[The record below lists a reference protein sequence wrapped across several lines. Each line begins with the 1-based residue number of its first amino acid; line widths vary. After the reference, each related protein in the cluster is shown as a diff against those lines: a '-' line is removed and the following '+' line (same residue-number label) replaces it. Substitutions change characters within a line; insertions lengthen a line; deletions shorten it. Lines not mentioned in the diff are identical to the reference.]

1 MQTQFIHL
9 NVHSEFSV
17 VDSTIRIPK
26 MVDAL
31 VANNVPAVAVTDFNN
46 MYATIKFFKATTA
59 AGIKPIMG
67 ADVQVLDEHD
77 ASYSFIL
84 LCMNRQGYLNLSEI
98 ISLAHQK
105 GYHQGNPKVR
115 ESWIKEHNEG
125 LIAISSNMR
134 GDIGH
139 LILEKKM
146 EAAADKIEKW
156 KQVFGNRFYLSI
168 ARINQKNE
176 KWHNDATIY
185 FAAHQNV
192 PIVASNEPRFMVAD
206 DFNAHEARVCINQGM
221 IVADPRRAKTYTR
234 EQYFATPEEMVEKFS
249 DYPCA
254 LQNTVEIA
262 KRCNFSFE
270 FGEYF
275 LPDFPVPEGETID
288 QFFRRITKER
298 LAAYLA
304 KHGAFE
310 GYSEEDYYDR
320 LGFEVDIILQMGFPG
335 YFLIVADFINWSKEN
350 KIPVGPGRGSGA
362 GSLVAFVLKITDL
375 DPLQYELLFERFLNP
390 ERISMPDFDVDFCM
404 DRRDEVIEYV
414 AKTYGKNQVS
424 QIITYGTLS
433 AKAVVRDVG
442 RVLGFPY
449 PVVDGIAK
457 LIPNDLGI
465 NLTDA
470 LKEST
475 ELSLKIETD
484 EDAKDL
490 YDLALQLEGLTRNT
504 GKHAGGVVIAPDK
517 LSAFCPVYKDEH
529 SDGILSQFDK
539 NDVETIGLVK
549 FDFLGLRTLTIID
562 NAVQAIN
569 KGNDKPVDIT
579 QIPLDDPAVFQ
590 LLKECRTTAVFQLES
605 DGIKGLIKNLVPD
618 SFAEI
623 IALVALYRPG
633 PMGAGMVDT
642 YVACKHGEI
651 EPDYLHPELE
661 ELLKPTYGVIL
672 YQEQVMK
679 IAQVL
684 SGYSLGQADILRKA
698 MGKKIESVML
708 EQTEMFVSGAEKRGV
723 DRDVADHIFSLIV
736 KFAGYGFNKSHS
748 AAYALIAYQTA
759 WLKAHY
765 PVEFMASVLS
775 ADMDN
780 TEKVVHLID
789 DVKSMNITMEVPNI
803 NESDYNFK
811 AGVGLSIVYGLGAIK
826 GVGQGAIE
834 NVMLERR
841 ENGGFSSFY
850 DFCVRV
856 DLHKVNKRTLE
867 ALILTGAFDV
877 LHTNRNALLTGMASV
892 IKAAQQKNRDQE
904 SGQVDLFGALV
915 SPSSG
920 SNEMPIPLPKVE
932 QFDENTRL
940 FYERDYL
947 GHFITGHP
955 IRTVAQWLDACSSH
969 SVTKVM
975 ALQPE
980 EEPRKAA
987 TEGDDK
993 NDYMKKRYFNGTPV
1007 VVGGLITSLRVR
1019 NENSATVMIADENTQ
1034 IEATFFKETFFENQ
1048 EKMIKD
1054 EVVVIEGEAGVDNFS
1069 GNFII
1074 RAKTILTLNEAI
1086 ATYCTKIGFVTSAV
1100 DYQQFSNQL
1109 KDLLQTHGR
1118 GKARIYIHHEQ
1129 DGIISNLKLGDKFKI
1144 RPSFDLIQNAQKL
1157 SNIDK
1162 VILK

>member
-1 MQTQFIHL
+1 MQAQFIHL

-17 VDSTIRIPK
+17 IDSTIRIPN
-26 MVDAL
+26 L
-31 VANNVPAVAVTDFNN
+31 IESLTESQTPAIAITDFNN
-46 MYATIKFFKATTA
+46 MFAAIKFHKAA
-59 AGIKPIMG
+59 ISAGIKPIFG
-67 ADVQVLDEHD
+67 ADVLVLDEND
-77 ASYSFIL
+77 RPYSLIL

-98 ISLAHQK
+98 ISLAHQQ
-105 GYHQGNPKVR
+105 GYHDGHPMVR
-115 ESWIKEHNEG
+115 EEWLEKHHHG

-134 GDIGH
+134 GDIGQ
-139 LILEKKM
+139 LILDRKM
-146 EAAADKIEKW
+146 EQAAEKIEKW
-156 KQVFGNRFYLSI
+156 KRIYADRFYLSI
-168 ARINQKNE
+168 ARIDKNNE
-176 KWHNDATIY
+176 QWHNDATVY

-192 PIVASNEPRFMVAD
+192 ALVASNEPRFMTSE
-206 DFNAHEARVCINQGM
+206 DFNAHEARVCINQGT
-221 IVADPRRAKTYTR
+221 IVADPKRPKNYTR
-234 EQYFATPEEMVEKFS
+234 QQYLATPEEMQEKFS
-249 DYPCA
+249 DYPQA
-254 LQNTVEIA
+254 IENTTEIA
-262 KRCNFSFE
+262 KRCHFSFE
-270 FGEYF
+270 FGKYF
-275 LPDFPVPEGETID
+275 LPDYPVPEGETID
-288 QFFRRITKER
+288 QFFRRSTQEN
-298 LAAYLA
+298 LSLYLQ
-304 KHGAFE
+304 KHGPFE
-310 GYSEEDYYDR
+310 GYSEQDYYDR
-320 LGFEVDIILQMGFPG
+320 LKFEVDIILQMGFPG
-335 YFLIVADFINWSKEN
+335 YFLIVADFINWSKKN

-414 AKTYGKNQVS
+414 AKTYGANQVS

-442 RVLGFPY
+442 RVLGYPY

-465 NLTDA
+465 DLTKA

-475 ELSLKIETD
+475 ELNLKIETD
-484 EDAKDL
+484 EEAKDL
-490 YDLALQLEGLTRNT
+490 FDLALQLEGLTRNT

-529 SDGILSQFDK
+529 SEGILSQFDK

-569 KGNDKPVDIT
+569 KRLEE
-579 QIPLDDPAVFQ
+579 PLDISTISLEDEKVFQ
-590 LLKECRTTAVFQLES
+590 LLKEHRTTAVFQLES

-642 YVACKHGEI
+642 YVDCKHGRI

-661 ELLKPTYGVIL
+661 DLLKPTYGVIL

-708 EQTEMFVSGAEKRGV
+708 EQTEMFVSGAENRGV
-723 DRDVADHIFSLIV
+723 DREVATHIFSLIV

-780 TEKVVHLID
+780 TEKVVHLIGD
-789 DVKSMNITMEVPNI
+789 IKSMNIAVEVPNI

-811 AGVGLSIVYGLGAIK
+811 AGKGQSIVYGLGAIK
-826 GVGQGAIE
+826 GVGKGAIE
-834 NVMLERR
+834 GMMQERA
-841 ENGGFSSFY
+841 ENGAFTSFY

-867 ALILTGAFDV
+867 ALILTGAFDT
-877 LHTNRNALLTGMASV
+877 LHTNRNALMCGMEGN
-892 IKAAQQKNRDQE
+892 IKAAQQKNHDQQ
-904 SGQVDLFGALV
+904 SGQVDLFAVLTPQ
-915 SPSSG
+915 ST
-920 SNEMPIPLPKVE
+920 SNEMPIPLPNVAF
-932 QFDENTRL
+932 FDDNTRL
-940 FYERDYL
+940 FYERDML

-955 IRTVAQWLDACSSH
+955 IKAVKKWLYAIISHTVS
-969 SVTKVM
+969 KVLAM
-975 ALQPE
+975 QPE
-980 EEPRKAA
+980 EETQNNR
-987 TEGDDK
+987 ESDDK
-993 NDYMKKRYFNGTPV
+993 NDYMKKRYFEGKPV
-1007 VVGGLITSLRVR
+1007 IVAGLITSVRVR
-1019 NENSATVMIADENTQ
+1019 NENSATVVIADENSA
-1034 IEATFFKETFFENQ
+1034 IETTFFRESYFENQ
-1048 EKMIKD
+1048 EKMLKD
-1054 EVVVIEGEAGVDNFS
+1054 EIVVVEGDAGVDNFS
-1069 GNFII
+1069 NNFIV
-1074 RAKTILTLNEAI
+1074 RAKTLLTINEAI
-1086 ATYCTKIGFVTSAV
+1086 ATYCSKIGFVTSTNN
-1100 DYQQFSNQL
+1100 YQQFSDQL
-1109 KDLLQTHGR
+1109 KELFNKHGK
-1118 GKARIYIHHEQ
+1118 GKARIYVHHQQ
-1129 DGIISNLKLGDKFKI
+1129 DGIVSNLKLGRNFKI
-1144 RPSFDLIQNAQKL
+1144 RPSFHLLQEAEKL